1 MGTSLS
7 VSPSNPKS
15 RIYRNFRRMENVGAF
30 EENVEQR
37 ILAAEDVGVDQGL
50 EPFLVEVFILAQFA
64 MAILGLTITLD
75 FFTLYAINQKP
86 LFFSRL

>member
-1 MGTSLS
+1 
-7 VSPSNPKS
+7 
-15 RIYRNFRRMENVGAF
+15 MENVGAF

-64 MAILGLTITLD
+64 MAILG
-75 FFTLYAINQKP
+75 
-86 LFFSRL
+86 FSVDYEHFLHFV